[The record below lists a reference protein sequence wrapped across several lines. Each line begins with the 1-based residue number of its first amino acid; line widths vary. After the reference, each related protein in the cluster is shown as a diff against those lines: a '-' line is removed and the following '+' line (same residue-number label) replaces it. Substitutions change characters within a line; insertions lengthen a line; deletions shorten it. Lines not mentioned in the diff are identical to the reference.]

1 MTSPS
6 TTRAITALRPASPMP
21 REYMSGPVAIR
32 ATIQVNCPIGHSG
45 APPSNGSVGPADRRV
60 SAVDLEALPLDTLAD
75 AALGAARTPRV
86 SHAEVRVERTRVAA
100 TRARDGRLE
109 SDADG
114 GGAGLSVRVLH
125 DGTWGFAATSELSTD
140 AAARAAREALEVAR
154 VAAALSTERV
164 ELAAEPAH
172 VAVWRSSY
180 EIDPFDVPA
189 VERAARLIDWTG
201 RLVADERVDHADAS
215 LEAVQEQKFYADL
228 AGSRT
233 IQERIRV
240 DPDVTAVAVD
250 RGTGTFE
257 SMRTVAP
264 PTGRGWEYLT
274 GTGWDWDAELAAL
287 PELLA
292 EKMAAPT
299 AAAGAYDVV
308 IDPSNL
314 WLTIHESI
322 GHATELDR
330 ALGYEAAYAGTS
342 FATFDQLD
350 RLRYG
355 APFMHVTADRTVE
368 HGLATVGFDDEGVEA
383 QAWDLIRDGTLVGYQ
398 LNRAMAARQGYARS
412 NGCAFAHRPL
422 PAGADPQHRRRGGP
436 VSPADPSRRL
446 VEHALAV
453 SAADGC
459 VVLAS
464 ESTSANL
471 RWAANTL
478 TTNGLAH
485 ARRLTVISFF
495 GPSVGV
501 VSREGIFSTAD
512 VAEVVGASEAV
523 AREASPAE
531 DAAPLLGS
539 EASTGDWDAPPAEA
553 SISVFDRFAPDLGA
567 AFERAQ
573 RSGQLLF
580 GFASYDMTTTY
591 LGSST
596 GLRARHD
603 QPTGLV
609 EINAKSSDM
618 TRSTWAGMPT
628 RDFLDVDVA
637 PVHDDLERR
646 LGWAARRL
654 DLEPGRYDTIL
665 PAAAVADLMISLY
678 WAAVGRGAHEGRS
691 VFSRAGGGTRVGER
705 LSEAPLTLRSDPTAE
720 GIECDPFLSTTWSSG
735 AASVFDN
742 GSPLPPTEW
751 ISAGR
756 LEALVQTRHSAGLT
770 GLPFTPYTDN
780 LILESSQPAGD
791 LDRLIA
797 G

>member
-1 MTSPS
+1 
-6 TTRAITALRPASPMP
+6 
-21 REYMSGPVAIR
+21 
-32 ATIQVNCPIGHSG
+32 
-45 APPSNGSVGPADRRV
+45 
-60 SAVDLEALPLDTLAD
+60 
-75 AALGAARTPRV
+75 
-86 SHAEVRVERTRVAA
+86 
-100 TRARDGRLE
+100 
-109 SDADG
+109 
-114 GGAGLSVRVLH
+114 
-125 DGTWGFAATSELSTD
+125 
-140 AAARAAREALEVAR
+140 
-154 VAAALSTERV
+154 
-164 ELAAEPAH
+164 
-172 VAVWRSSY
+172 
-180 EIDPFDVPA
+180 
-189 VERAARLIDWTG
+189 
-201 RLVADERVDHADAS
+201 
-215 LEAVQEQKFYADL
+215 
-228 AGSRT
+228 
-233 IQERIRV
+233 
-240 DPDVTAVAVD
+240 
-250 RGTGTFE
+250 
-257 SMRTVAP
+257 
-264 PTGRGWEYLT
+264 
-274 GTGWDWDAELAAL
+274 
-287 PELLA
+287 
-292 EKMAAPT
+292 
-299 AAAGAYDVV
+299 
-308 IDPSNL
+308 
-314 WLTIHESI
+314 
-322 GHATELDR
+322 
-330 ALGYEAAYAGTS
+330 
-342 FATFDQLD
+342 
-350 RLRYG
+350 
-355 APFMHVTADRTVE
+355 
-368 HGLATVGFDDEGVEA
+368 
-383 QAWDLIRDGTLVGYQ
+383 
-398 LNRAMAARQGYARS
+398 
-412 NGCAFAHRPL
+412 
-422 PAGADPQHRRRGGP
+422 

-678 WAAVGRGAHEGRS
+678 WAAEGRDAHEGRS

-797 G
+797 GTDRGLLVTCLWYIREVDPRTLLLTGLTRDGVYLVEGGEVTGAVNNFRFNESPVDLLARATAVGTTERALPREWSDYFTRTAMPPMRVAGFNMSSVSQAS